1 VIVKLLPI
9 LGITF
14 VDILGFSILI
24 PLMPYFV
31 KHFGAPDVVVGA
43 LFGVFALCQ
52 VIGGPI
58 WGNVSD
64 RIGRKRVLIVS
75 QVGATIGW
83 TILAFAPTIAWV
95 FVARIIEGFSGG
107 NISVTQAYVS
117 DVVEPE
123 KRTRAFG
130 YIGAAFSAGLIFG
143 PASGGWLVEHYGYTV
158 PFLLAAGL
166 QVVTLVLTIFV
177 LPESLKASDDETP
190 ASSLRDIPRTFT
202 IAGVAPVMWQKLI
215 FALGIYGWFGSFTL
229 ILQQQFGFSVAGTSY
244 FFCCFGVAS
253 MVAQLA
259 AVGRI
264 SERTGDRRSTNIGY
278 ALLLAAFAIVPFAH
292 TIVAAGVMVALF
304 SLGLALVNASLPA
317 QLSELAPGHLRG
329 TILGAASSMDS
340 IAGVFMPLV
349 TTYAL
354 QAAGVLPA
362 TAVPFVFVAIA
373 LAVGIVQATR
383 GPALRT
389 AAPDAP

>member
-1 VIVKLLPI
+1 MIVKLLPI

-31 KHFGAPDVVVGA
+31 KHFGATDVVVGA

-52 VIGGPI
+52 VVGGPI

-83 TILAFAPTIAWV
+83 TMLAFAPTIGWV
-95 FVARIIEGFSGG
+95 FVARTIEGFSGG

-123 KRTRAFG
+123 KRARAFG
-130 YIGAAFSAGLIFG
+130 YVGAAFSAGLIFG
-143 PASGGWLVEHYGYTV
+143 PASGGWLVEHYGFTV

-166 QVVTLVLTIFV
+166 QVVTLLLTVFV
-177 LPESLKASDDETP
+177 LPESLRANP
-190 ASSLRDIPRTFT
+190 AEAPSSLRDIPRTFT
-202 IAGVAPVMWQKLI
+202 IPGVAPVMWQKLI
-215 FALGIYGWFGSFTL
+215 FSLGIYGWFGAFTL
-229 ILQQQFGFSVAGTSY
+229 ILQEQFGFSVTGTSY
-244 FFCCFGVAS
+244 FFCLFGVVS
-253 MVAQLA
+253 MIAQLT

-264 SERTGDRRSTNIGY
+264 SESTGERRGTNLGY
-278 ALLLAAFAIVPFAH
+278 VLLLGAFGVVPFAH
-292 TIVAAGVMVALF
+292 AIWAAGLMIALF

-317 QLSELAPGHLRG
+317 QLSQLAPEHLRG
-329 TILGAASSMDS
+329 TILGAASSTES
-340 IAGVFMPLV
+340 IAGVFMPIV

-354 QAAGVLPA
+354 QIGGVLPA
-362 TAVPFVFVAIA
+362 TAVPFAFVAIA
-373 LAVGIVQATR
+373 LAVGIVQAAR
-383 GPALRT
+383 GPALGR
-389 AAPDAP
+389 AATGAP